1 VTAFKLVPATDD
13 VPEFAG
19 FGAQYNQN
27 VFAPVSREAG
37 ATEEYLRGL
46 QQRLGV
52 LRPQFVRVFFNGD
65 AFDDPELMASFQR
78 TLKLAQRTAATL
90 NVTFQG
96 IGPRAH
102 SGRMPDFAALLDDL
116 VSNQGISKLRWVTVR
131 NEPNRPAM
139 PKDLYRD
146 LYRELD
152 RELTRRGVRAQLRLM
167 GGDLLINKQQEWF
180 DFLAT
185 KEMADLLD
193 AWSIHVY
200 WDFWNPRK
208 LVNRLTDVRT
218 IWDALPRNRRK
229 PLYVTEYGVRGKP
242 GPQKKANP
250 GFLEDERTP
259 LRRTNIN
266 AFQHAWFSL
275 LAADLGYRG
284 TVKWDAYFGRYGTGE
299 PAKTMA
305 FASIGHPA
313 DPHPSPIFELMR
325 LLALTIGPGARVAR
339 FTSDAPEGKLVVGF
353 SGPAERLSVVGLD
366 TNGAVLNATSPRLST
381 YVLEGLPESTSFLLR
396 SWNHGGKGR
405 TVTRG
410 RLRSDSSGSL
420 PVRAPIHSVFAITS
434 IQAP

>member
-1 VTAFKLVPATDD
+1 MKK
-13 VPEFAG
+13 
-19 FGAQYNQN
+19 
-27 VFAPVSREAG
+27 
-37 ATEEYLRGL
+37 
-46 QQRLGV
+46 RLGL
-52 LRPQFVRVFFNGD
+52 LRPQFVRIFFNGD
-65 AFDDPELMASFQR
+65 AFEDPDLMQSFR
-78 TLKLAQRTAATL
+78 SAVALAQGTAGTI

-96 IGPRAH
+96 IGPRVH
-102 SGRMPDFAALLDDL
+102 RNRMPQFAEVLDDL
-116 VSNQGISKLRWVTVR
+116 VTTQRISKLRWVTIR
-131 NEPNRPAM
+131 NEPNRPPM
-139 PKDLYRD
+139 PKELYLK
-146 LYRELD
+146 LYQELD
-152 RELTRRGVRAQLRLM
+152 RELTRLESRTRLRFM